1 MDEAS
6 STTGDDLEAI
16 SSEEIA
22 RLLGNVEPPVVG
34 IEEFRDM
41 IPSTYEECS
50 QLLLEVLVSHHNL
63 SVRYKQLLG
72 EQLTNS
78 R

>member
-6 STTGDDLEAI
+6 STTGEDLVAI
-16 SSEEIA
+16 SNEDVA
-22 RLLGNVEPPVVG
+22 RLLGDVEPPVVG
-34 IEEFRDM
+34 IEEFRGM
-41 IPSTYEECS
+41 IPSTYEE
-50 QLLLEVLVSHHNL
+50 LLVIHYNL
-63 SVRYKQLLG
+63 FVRYKQLLG